1 MQSLTIKILFVFFVS
16 IVPVTEAA
24 AQTAHKLSGVI
35 TDEFNHP
42 LVGTTVQLMNTQKRT
57 TTDRHGA
64 FIFNNLD

>member
-42 LVGTTVQLMNTQKRT
+42 P
-57 TTDRHGA
+57 D
-64 FIFNNLD
+64 FDIFLIHIL